1 VTWFQ
6 DSAEHESS
14 VCTCSCNDADV
25 IEASLELGWKGWKGW
40 KAISNVHAAQVAKT
54 VTLSIDSMV
63 LSNWR
68 WRRRGPH
75 HTSQV
80 PEVTTMNRRPLEMR
94 SDNAA
99 QGRSRRVQHGHL
111 LGRFTKLRPGFN
123 PIVRHHLS
131 YHIIYQ
137 IYPEMTSAD
146 LKTISPNAFFL
157 LNSSQCP
164 ISRRSAE

>member
-1 VTWFQ
+1 MKVQ
-6 DSAEHESS
+6 YARAHAMI
-14 VCTCSCNDADV
+14 ADV
-25 IEASLELGWKGWKGW
+25 IEASLELGWKG
-40 KAISNVHAAQVAKT
+40 KAGKLFPTSMRHRLLK
-54 VTLSIDSMV
+54 LSICR
-63 LSNWR
+63 LIR
-68 WRRRGPH
+68 WCSRIGGGECGVPSHKR
-75 HTSQV
+75 V

-99 QGRSRRVQHGHL
+99 QGGTRRVQHGHL

-146 LKTISPNAFFL
+146 CKIISPNTSFL
-157 LNSSQCP
+157 LNCIPVSYFQKVRGIEDRPFC
-164 ISRRSAE
+164 